1 MTALISISVKTRFL
15 HSAKFDMF
23 IEFDMHLNSLLTKVS
38 KKKEKKKRL
47 FHLAQNSILL
57 FVREQ
62 FPNIQCTDSF
72 NASSHKYAV
81 TRTITNTLTYINT
94 HNHTYILTN
103 TQSHTH
109 LQTHNHTH
117 THKHTHKNTYRN
129 THYYNDT
136 HFTFPRP
143 QTLTHFTFTA
153 SSSSPSSADTT
164 PASSAS
170 QCRSCLARKALCNV
184 GKRRELQE

>member
-38 KKKEKKKRL
+38 KKRKKKKA

-57 FVREQ
+57 FVQEQ

-94 HNHTYILTN
+94 HNHTHILIN
-103 TQSHTH
+103 T
-109 LQTHNHTH
+109 
-117 THKHTHKNTYRN
+117 
-129 THYYNDT
+129 
-136 HFTFPRP
+136 
-143 QTLTHFTFTA
+143 
-153 SSSSPSSADTT
+153 
-164 PASSAS
+164 
-170 QCRSCLARKALCNV
+170 
-184 GKRRELQE
+184 